1 MFKIVNLTQ
10 HLATFTQ
17 GEAGV
22 FDVLNREEVRD
33 LLTFTTMPSCEE
45 LIDRAEELAKI
56 AEASG
61 AKKAMIGGAMFLMQ
75 PLERALV
82 SRGIVPV
89 FAFSERVSQ
98 EVINADGS
106 VTKTNTFRHIG
117 FVEST
122 LSVYVDADE
131 E

>member
-1 MFKIVNLTQ
+1 MFEIVNLTQ

-17 GEAGV
+17 QDEGV
-22 FDVLNREEVRD
+22 FDVLNREDVRD
-33 LLTFTTMPSCEE
+33 LLTFTKMPTREE
-45 LIDRAEELAKI
+45 IIERAEELAQI
-56 AEASG
+56 AQASR

-75 PLERALV
+75 PLEMALIR
-82 SRGIVPV
+82 RGITPV

-106 VTKTNTFRHIG
+106 VTKTNTFRHVG

-122 LSVYVDADE
+122 LSVDTAE